1 MIPGGRA
8 AGFDRVLGRAG
19 GGGGLGAAVGR
30 GLLLVTG
37 PRGGR
42 DERVLRGYGR
52 GDRGGRAG
60 RFVPVERRRQDSG
73 SGRDPDSA
81 DHADGQRGG
90 ETEPHG
96 TRPAGAAGRAGR
108 PAEPDEP
115 DVSGLGRGS
124 SGAVADGGGG
134 GVAAL
139 ARGTERGQRGGL
151 SGEFGAG
158 QRGFGG
164 QGLKRLGEAFG
175 LVAIGRVD
183 SFE

>member
-1 MIPGGRA
+1 MVPGGRA
-8 AGFDRVLGRAG
+8 AGFDRVLGSAG
-19 GGGGLGAAVGR
+19 CGGRLRAAVGR
-30 GLLLVTG
+30 GLLLAG

-81 DHADGQRGG
+81 DHADGERGG

-124 SGAVADGGGG
+124 SGAVADCGGGV
-134 GVAAL
+134 VAAL
-139 ARGTERGQRGGL
+139 ARGAERGQRGAL

-164 QGLKRLGEAFG
+164 QGLKRLCEAFG